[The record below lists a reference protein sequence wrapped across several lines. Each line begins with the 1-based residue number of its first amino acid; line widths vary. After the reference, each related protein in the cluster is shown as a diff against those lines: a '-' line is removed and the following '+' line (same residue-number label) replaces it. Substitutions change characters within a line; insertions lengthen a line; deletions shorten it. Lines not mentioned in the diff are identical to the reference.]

1 MEVKLIARSRLD
13 EEFEEQILDEILK
26 YNISDGQ
33 AIAMTA
39 IRTCYSHLKPTEIL
53 KAEAHKYFGREATDG
68 LVGTDAD
75 RLIRH
80 IMRSG
85 HHSTVEHLFFTFSIE
100 GISRSCLAQLTR
112 HRVGYSYSV
121 QSQRYVKFS
130 TKSRSGGYEAVVPP
144 SIQNKPEAI
153 GTYFEILKVIQ
164 EGYDK
169 LQSLGISAE
178 DARMLLPNAAKC
190 NLVLSCNLRGALE
203 FYRKRGAHTHAQ
215 WEIKEVAERI
225 RQEIVKRESWTDPF
239 FEAVKQ

>member
-1 MEVKLIARSRLD
+1 MEVKLIARSRLE

-53 KAEAHKYFGREATDG
+53 KAEAHKYFGRPASDG
-68 LVGTDAD
+68 LGGTDAD

-80 IMRSG
+80 IMQSG
-85 HHSTVEHLFFTFSIE
+85 HTSTVEHLFFTFSIE

-144 SIQNKPEAI
+144 SIQNKLEAI
-153 GTYFEILKVIQ
+153 GTYFEILNVIQ

-190 NLVLSCNLRGALE
+190 NVVFSCNLRGALE
-203 FYRKRGAHTHAQ
+203 FYHREVQRKSRLKAHGFNRGM
-215 WEIKEVAERI
+215 KDGVA
-225 RQEIVKRESWTDPF
+225 W
-239 FEAVKQ
+239 